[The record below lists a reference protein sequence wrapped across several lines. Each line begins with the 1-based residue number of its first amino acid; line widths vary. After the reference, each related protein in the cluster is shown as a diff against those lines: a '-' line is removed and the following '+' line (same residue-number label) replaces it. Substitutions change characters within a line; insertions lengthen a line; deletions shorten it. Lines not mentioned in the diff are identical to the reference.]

1 MHGFVEVLALSLVT
15 SSLSEAIS
23 YFLVYRTEE
32 FQRLKTKVIQSERKL
47 EDEKQ
52 ATGGSGK
59 HRQRRIEGIET
70 QLSSARSKASSI
82 QLRNMLVVGLVQ
94 VASIYCV
101 NSWYSGMVVGVLPF
115 EPLAMFR
122 GLTHRGLPEDS
133 PANACSATFVFV
145 LGGLMFKAMLDR
157 YLQLGLPKGS
167 SLPQWLTNP
176 DDAMAASKR

>member
-1 MHGFVEVLALSLVT
+1 VLLLSLVT
-15 SSLSEAIS
+15 SSLSETIS
-23 YFLVYRTEE
+23 YFLVYRAEE
-32 FQRLKTKVIQSERKL
+32 FQRLKSKVIQSERKL

-52 ATGGSGK
+52 MTGGGGK
-59 HRQRRIEGIET
+59 HRQRRIEGIEA
-70 QLSSARSKASSI
+70 QLSAARSKASSI

-101 NSWYSGMVVGVLPF
+101 NSWYNGLVVGVLPF

-122 GLTHRGLPEDS
+122 GLTHRGLTEDS

-145 LGGLMFKAMLDR
+145 LGGLMFKALLDR

-167 SLPQWLTNP
+167 S
-176 DDAMAASKR
+176 